1 MSDSR
6 ALSPKQVRA
15 ITALVTCRTLDAAAK
30 AAQCNPST
38 LRRWL
43 AKDAHFQAAWR
54 AARKQLL
61 DQAVAQALRSAEAA
75 AITLHRLMLD
85 SLSDSVRVVAA
96 KALLDISMRTIERGE
111 LEGKMQDLMEQMEV
125 LRREHPL
132 DL

>member
-1 MSDSR
+1 MRGTS
-6 ALSPKQVRA
+6 ALSAKQVRA
-15 ITALVTCRTLDAAAK
+15 IAALMTCRTLDEAAK
-30 AAQCNPST
+30 TAQCDPST
-38 LRRWL
+38 LSRWL
-43 AKDAHFQAAWR
+43 AKDATFQQAWQ

-111 LEGKMQDLMEQMEV
+111 LE
-125 LRREHPL
+125 
-132 DL
+132 